1 MDRDIIFQE
10 KEILKERVNKQA
22 EELINLKDQL
32 IAIQKKK

>member
-22 EELINLKDQL
+22 EELINLKD
-32 IAIQKKK
+32 